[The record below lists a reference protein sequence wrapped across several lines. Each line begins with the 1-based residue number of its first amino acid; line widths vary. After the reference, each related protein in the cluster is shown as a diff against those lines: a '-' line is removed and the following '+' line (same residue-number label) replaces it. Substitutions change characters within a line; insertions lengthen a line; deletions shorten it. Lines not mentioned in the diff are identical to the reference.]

1 MQPCHV
7 LFGMVLILQG
17 CGAIYVSPR
26 VVDQNDNV
34 LVRQLTGESLVS
46 ANQTDYTPRRLPDYF
61 TQNARVSG
69 NALGVGPLPDLGSPP
84 VVTPMKTSIP
94 PAVDPGPYLIGV
106 GDVVSIQTQA
116 PHRISESLA
125 GGVATQTH
133 VQEYT
138 VRDDGGITIPD
149 VGSVIIGGLT
159 VDQAETALFQ
169 SLISAQINPKFSFDI
184 TQFNAAS
191 VSLGGAVNAPVVI
204 AMDLT
209 PLYLDEALTRAGG
222 IVVAD
227 RDYVSIRMYRD
238 DTLYQI
244 PFAQYLDD
252 PGLQKLRL
260 VAGDSIF
267 VDVTFELEQA
277 HAYFEKQIALTQ
289 WRQQARV
296 QALAALTAE
305 MDLQRATLTEQRT
318 NFQDRAVLDA
328 VPRDYVYLTGEVS
341 EPGRFALPF
350 ESYASLA
357 DALYAKGGFS
367 NKTANSSQIYVL
379 RGDENGQI
387 TAWQLDGRNAA
398 NLVLAT
404 RMTMLPNDIIFIAE
418 QPVTR
423 WHRVIQ
429 QIVPSLITS
438 GAGLAVN

>member
-1 MQPCHV
+1 MQPCHA
-7 LFGMVLILQG
+7 LLGLALILQG

-26 VVDQNDNV
+26 VVQQSDVV
-34 LVRQLTGESLVS
+34 LVRQLTRETLVS
-46 ANQTDYTPRRLPDYF
+46 ANMADYTPRRLPDYF

-69 NALGVGPLPDLGSPP
+69 NALGVGALPELGAPP
-84 VVTPMKTSIP
+84 VIPLMETSLP

-106 GDVVSIQTQA
+106 GDVVSIQTQL
-116 PHRISESLA
+116 PHRLSESLA

-133 VQEYT
+133 SQEYT

-159 VDQAETALFQ
+159 VDQAEAALFQ
-169 SLISAQINPKFSFDI
+169 TLIAAQINPKFSFDI
-184 TQFNAAS
+184 IQFNAAS

-222 IVVAD
+222 VTVAD
-227 RDYVSIRMYRD
+227 RKYVSIRMYRD
-238 DTLYQI
+238 GTLYQI

-267 VDVTFELEQA
+267 VDITFELDQA
-277 HAYFEKQIALTQ
+277 QAYFEKQIALTQ
-289 WRQQARV
+289 LRQQTRRQV
-296 QALAALTAE
+296 LAALTAE

-318 NFQDRAVLDA
+318 SFQDRAVLDA

-341 EPGRFALPF
+341 APGRFALPF

-387 TAWQLDGRNAA
+387 TAWQLDGRNTA

-438 GAGLAVN
+438 GAGLAAN